1 MPRLHL
7 FLDVNMGIVR
17 MVLLEADCIWV
28 LQVLEG
34 LSDDAFEAFV
44 SIQIAPEVLQQSD
57 FLFKIFGISYN
68 SIA

>member
-1 MPRLHL
+1 MSRLHL

-17 MVLLEADCIWV
+17 VVLLEADCIWV

>member
-7 FLDVNMGIVR
+7 FLDVNVGIVR
-17 MVLLEADCIWV
+17 VVLLEADCIWV

-44 SIQIAPEVLQQSD
+44 SIQIAPEVLQQLN
-57 FLFKIFGISYN
+57 FLLKIFRKSHDGI
-68 SIA
+68 A

>member
-1 MPRLHL
+1 VPRLHL